1 MPSHRECRELPW
13 SARQLCAMVAD
24 VERYPEFLPWCV
36 AARIRQRQG
45 LAFQADLQVGFR
57 LLRETFTS
65 QVDITPE
72 RRIDVVHIAGPFRH
86 MSNRWLFL
94 PRGDGDG
101 GGCEVDFAID
111 FAFRSP
117 LLRRVAEPLFHQAA
131 RRMVGAFQARARALY
146 GLPEGAGPQR
156 ENAA

>member
-1 MPSHRECRELPW
+1 MPSHRERRELPW
-13 SARQLCAMVAD
+13 SARQLCALVAD
-24 VERYPEFLPWCV
+24 VERYPEFLPWCM

-45 LAFQADLQVGFR
+45 QAFQADLQVGFGP
-57 LLRETFTS
+57 LRETFTS
-65 QVDITPE
+65 QVSVTPE

-94 PRGDGDG
+94 PRKG
-101 GGCEVDFAID
+101 GSCEVDFAID

-146 GLPEGAGPQR
+146 GLPAGAGPQR
-156 ENAA
+156 DNAA